1 MSIKHLSKT
10 FLLISSV
17 SLLGFGAEDK
27 AMMNSTKNMK
37 DKPMTGMSDNMS
49 MMDMMG
55 KSNMNCMATSD
66 SLDQLLKIIQTAKSS
81 GDKQK
86 MVSALTA
93 AETHIAE
100 MKNNMNQCM
109 KMMGQMEKMTDKKPS
124 VSPPAN
130 KDLPADH
137 EKHHPK

>member
-10 FLLISSV
+10 FLLITSI
-17 SLLGFGAEDK
+17 SLLGFAAEDK
-27 AMMNSTKNMK
+27 AKMNPPKAMN

-49 MMDMMG
+49 MMDMKH

-93 AETHIAE
+93 AETHIAD
-100 MKNNMNQCM
+100 MKTKMNQCM
-109 KMMGQMEKMTDKKPS
+109 KMMGEMENMTDKKPS
-124 VSPPAN
+124 MAPPAN